1 MFTVMTKKEKQALET
16 MLENINNSLESLMS
30 LDEDA
35 KKSYDEWAMELKQIT
50 DAYPYKYGY
59 VCSGIKTYANRIIT
73 SIRNFNEKVKM

>member
-1 MFTVMTKKEKQALET
+1 MTRKEKQSLET

-35 KKSYDEWAMELKQIT
+35 KKSYDESALHVKGIRQ
-50 DAYPYKYGY
+50 YPYQYGY
-59 VCSGIKTYANRIIT
+59 VCGGIKTYANRIIT